1 MKATGIVRRIDEL
14 GRVVIPKEIRR
25 TQRIRPGDPL
35 EIFTAGEGEVIF
47 RKYSPMQELADHAAG
62 YCEVLARSLELT
74 VLVCD
79 RDKVVAAAGPGKR
92 VYAGQRI
99 SRALEEAM
107 QRRSG
112 YLWGGRA
119 GEKLYPCE
127 EADRHLLAMY
137 PVLANGD
144 LPGAVCAL
152 SGSGAGADRETA
164 RAVELA
170 AQLLAKQLEE

>member
-1 MKATGIVRRIDEL
+1 M
-14 GRVVIPKEIRR
+14 
-25 TQRIRPGDPL
+25 
-35 EIFTAGEGEVIF
+35 
-47 RKYSPMQELADHAAG
+47 
-62 YCEVLARSLELT
+62 
-74 VLVCD
+74 LVCD
-79 RDKVVAAAGPGKR
+79 CDKVVAAAGPGKR
-92 VYAGQRI
+92 GYTGQRI

-164 RAVELA
+164 QAVELA
-170 AQLLAKQLEE
+170 AQFLAKQLEE